1 MAIAALR
8 FAWVARPSTVEEHGG
23 AFVVYRV
30 GEQNVTL
37 TVWNESTRVELG
49 TVLAGSVVVLPTG
62 ATEQHGPHLATG
74 HDTFMVSHIAR
85 AASES
90 AAEACEVVLAPALPF
105 GSSAHHLIF
114 GGTLSLSTDTYYQ
127 VVRDL
132 VESIL
137 EDGARRVF
145 LLNGHGGNHEL
156 NELVAR
162 DVSIEQSPGS
172 GVVLAAASYWD
183 IAQSAVAADE
193 RFAGILLPGHAGQ
206 FETATMLA
214 LDPARV
220 RERGVR
226 QSDPSVMT
234 PIAGARVEAADRWES
249 FDGYTDFPHL
259 ATGEQGT
266 ALLEIVIREVSAAI
280 VALARL

>member
-1 MAIAALR
+1 MTRRDL
-8 FAWVARPSTVEEHGG
+8 
-23 AFVVYRV
+23 
-30 GEQNVTL
+30 VTL
-37 TVWNESTRVELG
+37 TVWNESTRVELAAS
-49 TVLAGSVVVLPTG
+49 LRGSVVVLPTG

-74 HDTFMVSHIAR
+74 HDTFVVTHIAR
-85 AASES
+85 KASER
-90 AAEACEVVLAPALPF
+90 AAAACDVVLAPALPF
-105 GSSAHHLIF
+105 GSSAHHLAF

-137 EDGARRVF
+137 EDGAQRVL

-162 DVSIEQSPGS
+162 DVSIEQPSSS

-183 IAQSAVAADE
+183 IARPAVLSDG
-193 RFAGILLPGHAGQ
+193 RFSDLLLPGHAGQ

-214 LDPARV
+214 LDASRV
-220 RERGVR
+220 RNRDTREH
-226 QSDPSVMT
+226 DPYVASPVPGM
-234 PIAGARVEAADRWES
+234 RVEAANRWES
-249 FDGYTDFPHL
+249 FDGYTDFPHR
-259 ATGEQGT
+259 ATAEQG
-266 ALLEIVIREVSAAI
+266 AELLEIVIGEVAKAI